1 MSLFRILNL
10 SRSIYKEI
18 RIQKKFNA
26 EFLIP
31 YLIELE
37 NKYEGKFSDEQRSKI
52 IDYYGMFITSFLCS
66 SYKKLYGEKLNEAE
80 RKRATLFGILT
91 PVGDDLFDVDKLDH
105 ESISKITFEPDQY
118 NATTFSAKVTKAVQS
133 FLLKDVPH
141 LPAYKA
147 AAQAVL
153 DIQIETAQQTNPQI
167 SKSTLERITYK
178 KGAVSVI
185 IYYQI
190 LEQIADEKT
199 LLALEEIGG
208 LFQLGN
214 DIFDL
219 YKDVRDGIYTLVNTC
234 PDYIAFKDDF
244 IRKVSA
250 QNKAIMNLSCDL
262 NAKKDFCLVMN
273 IINARSM
280 VAIDQL
286 IQKQAQHG
294 KNIQWKQLDRKEMI
308 CDMEKPLNIINW
320 LKYMWKMSKY

>member
-1 MSLFRILNL
+1 MSLFRIINL
-10 SRSIYKEI
+10 SQSIYKEI

-26 EFLIP
+26 QFLIP
-31 YLIELE
+31 YLSDLE
-37 NKYEGKFSDEQRSKI
+37 IKHVGQFSQEQRTKI

-66 SYKKLYGEKLNEAE
+66 SYKKLYGGKLNEAE

-91 PVGDDLFDVDKLDH
+91 PVGDDLFDIDKLDH
-105 ESISKITFEPDQY
+105 ESIKKITFEPDQY
-118 NATTFSAKVTKAVQS
+118 IANTFSAKVTKEVQS
-133 FLLKDVPH
+133 FLLNDVPH
-141 LPAYKA
+141 LSAYKA

-153 DIQIETAQQTNPQI
+153 DIQIETVQQTNSQI
-167 SKSTLERITYK
+167 SEETLERITYK

-190 LEQIADEKT
+190 LEQTADEKM

-234 PDYIAFKDDF
+234 PDYTVFKEHF
-244 IRKVSA
+244 IKKVAA
-250 QNKAIMNLSCDL
+250 QNREIMNLPCAQ
-262 NAKKDFCLVMN
+262 NAKKDFCFVMN

-286 IQKQAQHG
+286 IQKQMQHG
-294 KNIQWKQLDRKEMI
+294 KNIQWNQLDRKDMI
-308 CDMEKPLNIINW
+308 CDMEKPMNIIRW
-320 LKYMWKMSKY
+320 LNYMWKMPKY